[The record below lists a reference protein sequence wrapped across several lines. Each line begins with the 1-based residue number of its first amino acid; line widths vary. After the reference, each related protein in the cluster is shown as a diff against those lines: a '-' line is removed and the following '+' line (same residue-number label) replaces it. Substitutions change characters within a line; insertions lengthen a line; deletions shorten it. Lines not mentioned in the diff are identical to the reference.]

1 MRILIRIKRI
11 LVDSGLAVMYLARVS
26 SGVSTGD
33 PVELGTELERL

>member
-1 MRILIRIKRI
+1 LI
-11 LVDSGLAVMYLARVS
+11 AVMYLASVS